1 MSYIWT
7 GASCNVVLFAASTA
21 ARLLAPLAL
30 ASDARASARAVVSPA
45 RCVIKPGN
53 RTEIHAVAARNEGRS
68 RAFLIGSRDGGEEE
82 EEDES
87 SQDCVLVDS
96 QLFVVIIPRNKD
108 VLLLGSESVAVVS
121 ARKKRRNT
129 TKGGESFGS
138 CSF

>member
-45 RCVIKPGN
+45 RCVIEPGN

-68 RAFLIGSRDGGEEE
+68 RAFLIGSRDGGEE